1 VKGKKNKNT
10 TTKDVITEIER
21 NLGSQRVF
29 LELFD
34 VIVESILCYRTH
46 LLLLLPLLLGLT
58 GKEGTWAESVLFVT
72 L

>member
-1 VKGKKNKNT
+1 M
-10 TTKDVITEIER
+10 
-21 NLGSQRVF
+21 F

-46 LLLLLPLLLGLT
+46 LLLLLLPLLLGLT